1 MPIEMPIVMTEDGQ
15 YGLRPERISCFRFT
29 TTVEGRVL
37 LHALVGQLTVLVGEF
52 PRRAAAERAAR
63 LLIGEPLDEPEGEMN
78 HDATLGIRLTDLCR
92 AQEQS
97 PVRVNPETWA
107 RYPAIAGLGAIPQ
120 EIRRTDLAERAG
132 RISWDAPHHDE
143 VARLFVLT
151 MAWGSGVTN
160 GRGPR
165 YTGAALA
172 AGASTIDTLV
182 HTRALIAEG
191 DVAGAYRL
199 HRRLPGVG
207 PSFHTKWMWVVGTT
221 TPLTGPRPLIL
232 DSLVWQSLG
241 ADGIHWDSVMAA
253 GGSRDWGDRYVAY
266 LHAAEAWADAASI
279 GTDGGRYT
287 AEDVEFTLFEWARE
301 GSRPTFTTAG

>member
-1 MPIEMPIVMTEDGQ
+1 
-15 YGLRPERISCFRFT
+15 
-29 TTVEGRVL
+29 
-37 LHALVGQLTVLVGEF
+37 
-52 PRRAAAERAAR
+52 
-63 LLIGEPLDEPEGEMN
+63 MN

-199 HRRLPGVG
+199 HRRLPGV
-207 PSFHTKWMWVVGTT
+207 
-221 TPLTGPRPLIL
+221 RPLNGL
-232 DSLVWQSLG
+232 VCSWCCRVMRAKATLSDSTSSN
-241 ADGIHWDSVMAA
+241 DGSSSHGTSGSGSVLP
-253 GGSRDWGDRYVAY
+253 SR
-266 LHAAEAWADAASI
+266 
-279 GTDGGRYT
+279 
-287 AEDVEFTLFEWARE
+287 
-301 GSRPTFTTAG
+301 